1 MFCTCFIT
9 SQLALRLIVQ
19 KQTLGLV
26 LKFTVLSGLVVVK
39 VWHVLRLL
47 IEEMSSRIWRVVV
60 NKLGI
65 QGGYLSRVGCLET
78 ADGVTG
84 QRLMLPDCYEMLHS
98 AWGLNR
104 GSGGR
109 LVVLWL

>member
-1 MFCTCFIT
+1 MFYHFPAFFKIDSTKTNTWVGIKIHRVKW
-9 SQLALRLIVQ
+9 AL
-19 KQTLGLV
+19 
-26 LKFTVLSGLVVVK
+26 VVK
-39 VWHVLRLL
+39 VWHVLRLR

-65 QGGYLSRVGCLET
+65 QGGYSSRVGCLET